1 MIYLLEDDDN
11 IRGFVTYALNNSGFE
26 TAGFSHPSEFWPAIE
41 KKKPELLLLDI
52 MLPDE
57 DGLTI
62 LKKLRKRG
70 DTKDLPIIMLTAKTT
85 EYDKVVGLDSG
96 ADDYIAKPFG
106 TMELISRIKA
116 LLRRTKPSSPQEYIC
131 GELYVCP
138 EKHIIR
144 ADGQDISLTLKE
156 YEMLLM
162 LIKNTGRVFNRDELL
177 SEIWGYSFDGE
188 SRTVDVH
195 IKTLRTKLGSCGK
208 YIETIRG
215 IGYRMTAKE
224 EACEK

>member
-26 TAGFSHPSEFWPAIE
+26 TTGFSHPSEFWSAIE
-41 KKKPELLLLDI
+41 KQKPELLLLDI

-57 DGLTI
+57 DGLII
-62 LKKLRKRG
+62 LKKLRKRN

-106 TMELISRIKA
+106 TMELISRVRA
-116 LLRRTKPSSPQEYIC
+116 LLRRTKSSSAEEYFC
-131 GELYVCP
+131 GRLYVCP
-138 EKHIIR
+138 EKHIIK
-144 ADGQDISLTLKE
+144 ANKEDVSLTLKE

-162 LIKNTGRVFNRDELL
+162 LIKNIGRVFTRDELL
-177 SEIWGYSFDGE
+177 SEIWGYNFDGE

-195 IKTLRTKLGSCGK
+195 IKTLRTKLGECGK

-215 IGYRMTAKE
+215 IGYRMTSKE
-224 EACEK
+224 SGYEK